1 MSKMNPMDLPLNWR
15 IVRFE
20 EVPTFTKKPKDLRY
34 SEYDE
39 VPFVPMNLI
48 PIATLF
54 SKEFIRKPTGEISSG
69 TYFEPRD
76 ILLAKITPSF
86 ENGKQSAKQLS
97 LPFD

>member
-1 MSKMNPMDLPLNWR
+1 MNPMDLPLNWR

-20 EVPTFTKKPKDLRY
+20 EVATFTKKPKGLRY

-54 SKEFIRKPTGEISSG
+54 SKEFILKPTDSISSG
-69 TYFEPRD
+69 TYFEAGD
-76 ILLAKITPSF
+76 ILLAKSTPSL
-86 ENGKQSAKQLS
+86 ENG
-97 LPFD
+97 